1 MFLINKIKRYKL
13 VKLWRKRNKHN
24 LTGIINNF
32 NLDLVEVG
40 KATYGGL
47 EVYAFNNEN
56 KLYIG
61 NYCSIGPKT
70 TFLLS
75 VDHRL
80 DFVSTY
86 PFKAKFFNGQDAVS
100 KGDIVVDDDVWF
112 GYGATILSGVHIGQ
126 GAVIA
131 AGAIVTKDVPPYAI
145 VGGSPAKIIK
155 YRFEQEIIQKLVQL
169 DYAKLSKEIIRDNQ
183 DLFYQKMD
191 TEVAN
196 KMIKLF
202 GKKVGK

>member
-13 VKLWRKRNKHN
+13 VKSWSKRNKHN

-61 NYCSIGPKT
+61 NYCSIGPQT

-75 VDHRL
+75 VDHKL

-86 PFKAKFFNGQDAVS
+86 PFKAKLFNGLDAVS

-112 GYGATILSGVHIGQ
+112 GYGSTILSGVHIGQ